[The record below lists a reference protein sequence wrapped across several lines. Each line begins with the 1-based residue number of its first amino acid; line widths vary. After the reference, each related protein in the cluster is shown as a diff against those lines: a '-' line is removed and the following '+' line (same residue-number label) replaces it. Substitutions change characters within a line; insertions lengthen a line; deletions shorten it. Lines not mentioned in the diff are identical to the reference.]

1 MIPNRIHA
9 GHADLRLWRRRAGAA
24 TGLRW
29 LLGVVHDQRV
39 PGALAD
45 DAARRQAVPV
55 LESLDG
61 RLDHGA
67 ELAVDAEGREAVL
80 VLELNLHGRH
90 GSPALALPQGN
101 DQSLPGLRADLPAG
115 GDAVARLEGLDR
127 GLGLG
132 AELAVHREL
141 NVALDEQHLDRVDP

>member
-1 MIPNRIHA
+1 MQAA
-9 GHADLRLWRRRAGAA
+9 GPVPCGGACRAPPQ
-24 TGLRW
+24 GLRR
-29 LLGVVHDQRV
+29 LLGVVRSERV

-45 DAARRQAVPV
+45 DAARRQAVP
-55 LESLDG
+55 LLNLPDG

-101 DQSLPGLRADLPAG
+101 DQRLPGLPTELTAAG
-115 GDAVARLEGLDR
+115 DREARR
-127 GLGLG
+127 
-132 AELAVHREL
+132 
-141 NVALDEQHLDRVDP
+141 

>member
-1 MIPNRIHA
+1 MQAA
-9 GHADLRLWRRRAGAA
+9 GPVPCGGACRAPPQ
-24 TGLRW
+24 GLRR

-45 DAARRQAVPV
+45 DAARRQAVPL
-55 LESLDG
+55 LERPDG

-132 AELAVHREL
+132 AKLPAPRTP
-141 NVALDEQHLDRVDP
+141 RVRLE